1 MRLYATL
8 DKEQKLP
15 AVSRQLTPGQ
25 TRGNLRDI
33 LPAFNPCQS
42 PPKICVS
49 SLRCKKQ
56 LWIQLQLLD
65 SGGGVDCASRYFE
78 EGQVGIVA
86 LALNSGGGGQA
97 SRGCSE
103 QGEEAAKETAKV

>member
-1 MRLYATL
+1 MR
-8 DKEQKLP
+8 
-15 AVSRQLTPGQ
+15 
-25 TRGNLRDI
+25 
-33 LPAFNPCQS
+33 
-42 PPKICVS
+42 S

-103 QGEEAAKETAKV
+103 QGEEAAKETAKVQQKTVVFVADQCSDKGSSLQRSRT